1 MASQRVLKL
10 LKVKPVKKLELEP
23 VEEDGDDV
31 ELYVPPKAE
40 LPPVTDEERKMW
52 AKARANQRV
61 DERGIP
67 VEGWGARL
75 KAMKK
80 DGRLYEIDGVW
91 HIRSME

>member
-23 VEEDGDDV
+23 VEEDDDEA
-31 ELYVPPKAE
+31 ELYVPPKKV

-52 AKARANQRV
+52 ANTRAKQRV
-61 DERGIP
+61 DERGVP

-75 KAMKK
+75 EAMKK
-80 DGRLYEIDGVW
+80 DGRLYEMDGVW
-91 HIRSME
+91 YIRSME